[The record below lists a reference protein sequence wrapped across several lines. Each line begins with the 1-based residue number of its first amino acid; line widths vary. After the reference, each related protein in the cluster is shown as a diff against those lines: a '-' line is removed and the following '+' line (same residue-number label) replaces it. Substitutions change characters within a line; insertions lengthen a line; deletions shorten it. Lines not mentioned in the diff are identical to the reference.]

1 MKNLN
6 EKINESLI
14 VEANAKN
21 VHCPRKGN
29 TVYLLKDGESKIVKA
44 TVTNVKK
51 IKMEKGSRFDSY
63 YIYIYLSEN
72 EYNIEHYLEY
82 HFGSIEYTDKD
93 EQVQVYSFGNEIGTI
108 YIGISKE
115 VIQEFINY
123 KGKRELDN
131 LLKDI
136 EKKEAEL
143 EELMQ
148 KKQKA
153 EAEANL
159 EITESLNKE

>member
-6 EKINESLI
+6 EKINEGLI
-14 VEANAKN
+14 FEANAKN

-44 TVTNVKK
+44 TVTDIKK

-63 YIYIYLSEN
+63 YIYIYLSDN
-72 EYNIEHYLEY
+72 EYKIENYMEY
-82 HFGSIEYTDKD
+82 HFGSIEYND
-93 EQVQVYSFGNEIGTI
+93 EGHQVEFYGFGEEIGSI
-108 YIGISKE
+108 YIGTSKE
-115 VIQEFINY
+115 AIQEFINS
-123 KGKRELDN
+123 KGKQKLEG
-131 LLKDI
+131 LLKEI
-136 EKKEAEL
+136 EKKETEL

-153 EAEANL
+153 EQEANL
-159 EITESLNKE
+159 EITESLNK